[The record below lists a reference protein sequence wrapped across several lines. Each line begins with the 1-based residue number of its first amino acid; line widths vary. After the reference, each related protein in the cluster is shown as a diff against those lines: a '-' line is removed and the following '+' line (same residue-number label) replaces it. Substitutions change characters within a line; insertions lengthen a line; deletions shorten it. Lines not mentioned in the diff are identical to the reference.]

1 MSASNIIRFAIV
13 KFDDRNRFGRN
24 GIPAVL
30 LFASGQR
37 VVIQM
42 KDATIEKAGKRN
54 RFAKVVMAEETSDQ
68 AELIELL
75 GEVGTYPAELEAY
88 QLHYGI
94 KPCRYPAPPSWA
106 LRQQCPSCAWQ
117 RE

>member
-1 MSASNIIRFAIV
+1 
-13 KFDDRNRFGRN
+13 
-24 GIPAVL
+24 
-30 LFASGQR
+30 
-37 VVIQM
+37 
-42 KDATIEKAGKRN
+42 
-54 RFAKVVMAEETSDQ
+54 MAEETSDQ

-106 LRQQCPSCAWQ
+106 LRPLAEPAESLTGTIPIAGRPSYQPIVEPCRFFAGIQAAGRASTTSSYRRSAGAGRGPLSPNPWT
-117 RE
+117 RFVSIL